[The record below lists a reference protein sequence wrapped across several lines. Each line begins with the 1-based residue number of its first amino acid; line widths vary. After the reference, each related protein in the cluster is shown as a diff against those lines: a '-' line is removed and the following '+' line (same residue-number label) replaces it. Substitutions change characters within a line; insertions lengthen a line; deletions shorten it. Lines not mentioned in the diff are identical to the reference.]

1 VPPHKIAIVDEN
13 GNTRGT
19 TVGPYMEGDSLRLF
33 CDVHG
38 GEYPSIRDPR
48 ARERAPAG
56 TDLWPFFYA
65 GLAAA

>member
-1 VPPHKIAIVDEN
+1 MRQRPLAVPPHKIAIVDEN

-38 GEYPSIRDPR
+38 GEYPS
-48 ARERAPAG
+48 A
-56 TDLWPFFYA
+56 
-65 GLAAA
+65 